1 MAADPVEVSIADS
14 CPIVWEWFNP
24 IALEGVDRILESM
37 TATICVLHL
46 CPSWLVKVSWEV
58 ACEWILAVINASLR
72 EGVVP
77 QPFMR
82 LLSPL
87 FLRGHS

>member
-14 CPIVWEWFNP
+14 CPFVWEWFNP
-24 IALEGVDRILESM
+24 IEEVDRTLESM

-58 ACEWILAVINASLR
+58 ACEWILAAINAPVW

-77 QPFMR
+77 S
-82 LLSPL
+82 LL
-87 FLRGHS
+87 